1 MRVPSTAGA
10 AASNVIVHIGV
21 GTPSPPDGKTSFIVS
36 AVPESTP
43 STVPV
48 LNLWHDP
55 HDPSA
60 ALSGARSAVPES
72 VEPLCARRHVMRSS
86 PCGSEPVPFH
96 VPASVSAAGAGAG
109 AAGDGAQPAVDAR
122 SRAAGDGPQPAVDAS
137 SSAAASSRA
146 VARTIIASIDP
157 LGPRE
162 CRSPGDSSAFI
173 LGGVVVDTLHADKS
187 SARGTFWWGPEIY
200 LLRD

>member
-109 AAGDGAQPAVDAR
+109 AAGDG
-122 SRAAGDGPQPAVDAS
+122 PQPAVDAS